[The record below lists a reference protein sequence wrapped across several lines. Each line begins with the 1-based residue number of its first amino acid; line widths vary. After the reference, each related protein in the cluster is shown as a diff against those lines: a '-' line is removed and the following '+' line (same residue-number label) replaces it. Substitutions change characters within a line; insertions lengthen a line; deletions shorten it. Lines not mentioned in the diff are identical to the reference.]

1 MKYTRDFKHDEMLA
15 IYLLLLI
22 NKYIFSLYMSMNIK
36 YTWTY
41 VIMELY
47 LLKHNMCPLGS
58 YAGPFI

>member
-41 VIMELY
+41 VTMELY
-47 LLKHNMCPLGS
+47 LLKHNMCPIGS
-58 YAGPFI
+58 YADPFI